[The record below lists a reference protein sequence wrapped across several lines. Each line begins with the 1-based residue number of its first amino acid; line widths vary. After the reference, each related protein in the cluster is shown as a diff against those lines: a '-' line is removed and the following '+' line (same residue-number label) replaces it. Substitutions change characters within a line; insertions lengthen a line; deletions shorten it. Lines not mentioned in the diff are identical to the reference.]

1 MKAASIESFIGS
13 LNDVVVKADRQVG
26 RNGFRT
32 LHSNY
37 VRDYVGEADFR
48 SGLFDRVNAARI
60 RIGIPAYTPAEYDRA
75 WQYRNPGAERWS
87 DARLEIVNLIIG
99 WF

>member
-1 MKAASIESFIGS
+1 MEKFIEVLG
-13 LNDVVVKADRQVG
+13 DVVVKADRQVS

-37 VRDYVGEADFR
+37 WRDYVDQEGYYK
-48 SGLFDRVNAARI
+48 GLLDRVNAARE
-60 RIGIPAYTPAEYDRA
+60 RIGIPAYTPAEFNRA
-75 WQYRNPGAERWS
+75 CQYLNPSVEKWS
-87 DARLEIVNLIIG
+87 EARHEIVNLIIG

>member
-1 MKAASIESFIGS
+1 MEKFIEVLG
-13 LNDVVVKADRQVG
+13 DVVVKADRQVS

-37 VRDYVGEADFR
+37 VRDYVCEADFR
-48 SGLFDRVNAARI
+48 SGLFDRVNAARD
-60 RIGIPAYTPAEYDRA
+60 RIGIPAYTQSEFDRA
-75 WQYRNPGAERWS
+75 WQYRNPGAAKWS
-87 DARLEIVNLIIG
+87 EARHEIVNLIIG

>member
-1 MKAASIESFIGS
+1 MMEKFIEVLDG
-13 LNDVVVKADRQVG
+13 VVVKADRQVS

-37 VRDYVGEADFR
+37 VRDYVDQVDFYR
-48 SGLFDRVNAARI
+48 GLLDRVNAARL
-60 RIGIPAYTPAEYDRA
+60 RLGIPAYAPAEFDRA
-75 WQYRNPGAERWS
+75 CQYRNPGAEKWS
-87 DARLEIVNLIIG
+87 EARHEIVNLIIG